1 MPPGDNLFDF
11 IFQCFFQGVLF
22 AQLSYV
28 VLNIYHH
35 PERKDYLF
43 YLAYLVTSMLY
54 FLYKTIML
62 YQFGWKY
69 GAYPFPHNGLNYI
82 LANVMHLGYL
92 KFAEHFIGTKEKYPA
107 IQRGVDLAFRIIL
120 FFIIINVFSLI
131 FYRTLLP
138 ATVQYIYSAL
148 VGIISLVLIGQ
159 MYRKRNRL
167 INYIVTGGTVYTV
180 GAVLSLV
187 AAVLHVKG
195 ILPNFEHS
203 LILTEVGVLLEV
215 LCFTAGL
222 SYKALLTE
230 KDRHAAEEVLFRQVQ
245 ENQKL
250 NARLESIKAK
260 ITNELQDE
268 MGATLTGIS
277 IYSDIGEKYNQQHN
291 TKGVTEIFEQIRQ
304 SARKMVNE
312 VHDTIWMLQPQQ
324 NESARMWQKAYE
336 YATDVVQ
343 GKNIKLHFNIDGNAA
358 KEPLDLELRK
368 NVYLLLK
375 ECVANAV
382 KHANCRNIWI
392 NYRVNL
398 PLFILTIRDDGQ
410 GFDPDKMSSGT
421 GLVNIKKRIRHC
433 RGDLGIQSDATG
445 SEFYFEFKVEE
456 LPSSFS

>member
-1 MPPGDNLFDF
+1 MFDF

-22 AQLSYV
+22 AQLIYV
-28 VLNIYHH
+28 ALNLYHH
-35 PERKDYLF
+35 HERKDYFF
-43 YLAYLVTSMLY
+43 YLLYLVTSMLY

-82 LANVMHLGYL
+82 LANVMHLTYL
-92 KFAEHFIGTKEKYPA
+92 KFAEHFINTKEKYPQ
-107 IQRGVDLAFRIIL
+107 IQRGVNLALRIIL
-120 FFIIINVFSLI
+120 LFIFLNVFSLI
-131 FYRTLLP
+131 FSRSLLP
-138 ATVQYIYSAL
+138 AAVQYAYSAL
-148 VGIISLVLIGQ
+148 LGIISLVLIGQ

-167 INYIVTGGTVYTV
+167 INYIVTGGTAYTI

-187 AAVLHVKG
+187 VAVLHVKG
-195 ILPNFEHS
+195 ILPKFEHS
-203 LILTEVGVLLEV
+203 LILTELGVLLEV

-222 SYKALLTE
+222 SYKSLLTE
-230 KDRHAAEEVLFRQVQ
+230 KDRHAAEETLFRQIQ

-250 NARLESIKAK
+250 NARLETIKAK

-277 IYSDIGEKYNQQHN
+277 IYSDIGEKYNQVQN
-291 TKGVTEIFEQIRQ
+291 KQGVSTIFEQIGQ

-312 VHDTIWMLQPQQ
+312 VHDTIWMIQPQH
-324 NESARMWQKAYE
+324 NESAQMWQKAYQA
-336 YATDVVQ
+336 ATDAVL
-343 GKNIKLHFNIDGNAA
+343 GKNIKLHFTIAEYA
-358 KEPLDLELRK
+358 EKVPLDLELRK
-368 NVYLLLK
+368 NIYLLIK

-382 KHANCRNIWI
+382 KHARCQNIWI
-392 NYRVNL
+392 NYRVKQPTL
-398 PLFILTIRDDGQ
+398 SLTIRDDGK
-410 GFDPDKMSSGT
+410 GFDPDIMSSGT
-421 GLVNIKKRIRHC
+421 GLVNLKKRVRHC